1 MVPSRAAASSGT
13 GLSASQRSQPDAGKD
28 GVMVLAAT
36 LDVSCA
42 STMCRSSPR
51 ALPPI
56 WRETERGAPEFKE
69 VSPALDYILSQLE
82 PFPPPR
88 SGSCA
93 LNHSSPRTGRPR
105 RRCVPG
111 QAAEA
116 DAFLTERG
124 RVLDSR
130 GSGNYNH
137 GARAGRPFPA
147 GRRVPR

>member
-1 MVPSRAAASSGT
+1 LRGSRVAWAAPEMVPSRAAASSGT

-69 VSPALDYILSQLE
+69 VSPGARLHPVAARAVPAAAVRELRPESLFSTDGAAATSLRAGPSSRSGR
-82 PFPPPR
+82 FPDGAGPR
-88 SGSCA
+88 SGQ
-93 LNHSSPRTGRPR
+93 PR
-105 RRCVPG
+105 VG
-111 QAAEA
+111 Q
-116 DAFLTERG
+116 L
-124 RVLDSR
+124 
-130 GSGNYNH
+130 
-137 GARAGRPFPA
+137 
-147 GRRVPR
+147 